1 MKSPRS
7 LTKYRGITCL
17 NCNHPLD
24 ISDKYCS
31 NCGQLNSTKKLSFN
45 DFFLEFF
52 AGIFSYD
59 SRMRRTLST
68 LIFRPGKISRNY
80 INGMRTRYAN
90 PFRFFLSVAIIFF
103 IIWSFTFQSSNFS
116 SFSENT
122 PEMNLDRLS
131 EEEKKDLNEE
141 LKKIPFGKDI
151 DLDSIAT
158 NKPAETIKDYN
169 YKDRYLTQKQLDSL
183 NFGKS
188 LFKQLGLYSE
198 FYNQTN
204 ILDPV
209 EAIDSL
215 EHTNKFLNRYLYRKA
230 VDTQIIKNNPKVF
243 FDYLISKSPF
253 IIFFYLPVF
262 ALIIWLF
269 YFYKPINYMEH
280 LVFTFH
286 VQSTFFVFILIALI
300 LNLIFKSDVFNGI
313 SLLVFL
319 FYLYK
324 ALRNFYK
331 EGRFVTIVKFMA
343 LNLIFLTL
351 AVIAAIISAL
361 TFFAIR

>member
-1 MKSPRS
+1 MKSERS
-7 LTKYRGITCL
+7 LTKYRGLICL
-17 NCNHPLD
+17 NCGHPLD
-24 ISDKYCS
+24 ISDKYCT

-68 LIFRPGKISRNY
+68 LIFRPGKISRDY
-80 INGMRTRYAN
+80 ISGMRTRYAN
-90 PFRFFLSVAIIFF
+90 PFRFFLSISIIFF
-103 IIWSFTFQSSNFS
+103 IVFSLTNNSFDFRA
-116 SFSENT
+116 
-122 PEMNLDRLS
+122 PS
-131 EEEKKDLNEE
+131 EEAIKQQIEQIPEKDRKEI
-141 LKKIPFGKDI
+141 LKNLEGTPLANGY
-151 DLDSIAT
+151 DLDSIINNSAT
-158 NKPAETIKDYN
+158 KEIKN
-169 YKDRYLTQKQLDSL
+169 YQDHYISQKQLDSL
-183 NFGKS
+183 NFINS
-188 LFKQLGLYSE
+188 STKQIDLYTV
-198 FYNQTN
+198 FYEQTK
-204 ILDPV
+204 IIEPL
-209 EAIDSL
+209 EALDSL
-215 EHTNKFLNRYLYRKA
+215 EHINKFWNRYLYRKA
-230 VDTQIIKNNPKVF
+230 VDTQIIKNNPRIF

-286 VQSTFFVFILIALI
+286 VQSTFFVFVLIGLI
-300 LNLIFKSDVFNGI
+300 VDLIFKTNVFTAI
-313 SLLVFL
+313 VLLLFL

-343 LNLIFLTL
+343 LNFIFLTL

>member
-1 MKSPRS
+1 MKSERS
-7 LTKYRGITCL
+7 LTKYRGLTCL
-17 NCNHPLD
+17 NCGHPLD
-24 ISDKYCS
+24 ISDKFCS
-31 NCGQLNSTKKLSFN
+31 NCGQINTTKKLSFK

-59 SRMRRTLST
+59 SRMNRTLTT
-68 LIFRPGKISRNY
+68 LIFRPGKITQDY
-80 INGMRTRYAN
+80 INGMRTRYGN
-90 PFRFFLSVAIIFF
+90 PFRFFLSVSIIFF
-103 IIWSFTFQSSNFS
+103 VIWSFTFKPTNFGA
-116 SFSENT
+116 FSESK
-122 PEMNLDRLS
+122 PAVNLDQLS
-131 EEEKKDLNEE
+131 EKEREELNEE
-141 LKKIPFGKDI
+141 LKKVPFGKEI
-151 DLDSIAT
+151 RIDSILA
-158 NKPAETIKDYN
+158 NKPIETTKN
-169 YKDRYLTQKQLDSL
+169 YKDNYLTQKQLDTL
-183 NFGKS
+183 NFANS
-188 LFKQLGLYSE
+188 TFKKINLYSN

-209 EAIDSL
+209 VAIDSL
-215 EHTNKFLNRYLYRKA
+215 EHTNKTWNRYLYRKA
-230 VDTQIIKNNPKVF
+230 VDTQIIKKNPKVF
-243 FDYLISKSPF
+243 LDYLISKTPF

-286 VQSTFFVFILIALI
+286 IQSTFFVFVLIGLI
-300 LNLIFKSDVFNGI
+300 IDLIFKSDTFTAI
-313 SLLVFL
+313 ALLLFL
-319 FYLYK
+319 VYLYK

-343 LNLIFLTL
+343 LNFIFLTL

>member
-1 MKSPRS
+1 MKSERS
-7 LTKYRGITCL
+7 LTKYRGLICL
-17 NCNHPLD
+17 NCAHPLD
-24 ISDKYCS
+24 ISDKYCA
-31 NCGQLNSTKKLSFN
+31 NCGQLNTIKKLSFQ

-59 SRMRRTLST
+59 SRMRRTLSV
-68 LIFRPGKISRNY
+68 LIFKPGKITRDY
-80 INGMRTRYAN
+80 ISGMRTRYAN
-90 PFRFFLSVAIIFF
+90 PFRFFLSIAIIFF
-103 IIWSFTFQSSNFS
+103 IIWSFSLQSTNFS
-116 SFSENT
+116 AFSDTKPVIDLEQI
-122 PEMNLDRLS
+122 PEEDREQL
-131 EEEKKDLNEE
+131 KEE
-141 LKKIPFGKDI
+141 LKKVPFGNEM
-151 DLDSIAT
+151 DLDSVLNNQT
-158 NKPAETIKDYN
+158 VKKSKN
-169 YKDRYLTQKQLDSL
+169 YKEHYLTQQQLDTLNFWKSSSKQLS
-183 NFGKS
+183 
-188 LFKQLGLYSE
+188 LYSD
-198 FYNQTN
+198 FYDQTN

-215 EHTNKFLNRYLYRKA
+215 EHTNKFWNRYLYRKA
-230 VDTQIIKNNPKVF
+230 VDTKIINNNPKIF

-269 YFYKPINYMEH
+269 YYYKPINYLEH

-286 VQSTFFVFILIALI
+286 VQSTFFVFILVALI
-300 LNLIFKSDVFNGI
+300 MDLIFKTEYFTGI
-313 SLLVFL
+313 ALLVFL

-331 EGRFVTIVKFMA
+331 EGRFLTIVKFMA

-351 AVIAAIISAL
+351 AVIAALISAL